1 MNKYRITYPN
11 NKEVRDDTSR
21 TTKVILV
28 ILLNLF
34 SLDSIAID
42 NNFSYDSMFYF
53 QNYYQAQIKLPY
65 NFFLDKGNYYCTDS
79 ILLSEDKMLQVQDK
93 QITGELFDVLFELD
107 MINRWNTFKNIET
120 CNKKEFIEKKKQ
132 ELDIFYLGRL
142 KISDK
147 FKSYLIQVSVKEF
160 MDNRFKFVDKNVYLL
175 NVLDDNLISVTRISY
190 YSLSEGHCNHTYTKK
205 TEKNVF
211 TIKSEELSS
220 DIILPKDMQS
230 ENIVTIMKFTYDKKG
245 FCKF

>member
-1 MNKYRITYPN
+1 
-11 NKEVRDDTSR
+11 
-21 TTKVILV
+21 
-28 ILLNLF
+28 
-34 SLDSIAID
+34 
-42 NNFSYDSMFYF
+42 
-53 QNYYQAQIKLPY
+53 
-65 NFFLDKGNYYCTDS
+65 
-79 ILLSEDKMLQVQDK
+79 
-93 QITGELFDVLFELD
+93 
-107 MINRWNTFKNIET
+107 
-120 CNKKEFIEKKKQ
+120 
-132 ELDIFYLGRL
+132 
-142 KISDK
+142 
-147 FKSYLIQVSVKEF
+147 